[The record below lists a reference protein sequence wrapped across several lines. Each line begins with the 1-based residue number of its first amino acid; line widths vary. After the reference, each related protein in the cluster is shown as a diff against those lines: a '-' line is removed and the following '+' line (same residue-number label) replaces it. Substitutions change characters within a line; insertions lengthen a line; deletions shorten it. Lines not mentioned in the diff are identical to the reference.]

1 MHQCLCISEILE
13 VIFYFVFIDE
23 RRPFSPYAYYQLVLP
38 DFIPSPETQDRRS
51 IFRVAL
57 TCRAFRDL
65 ALNLLYSHLR
75 NFWPLILSSR
85 PSQLHPNIPDTYRPL
100 ILASRIQILS
110 QPCQD
115 DTAYPSFIACAQKQ
129 SPLFPKLRSLA
140 WRDSSPTCIPV
151 LKLLLPT
158 VEILSLDISSSFRKA
173 IIPVLPTFAP
183 RLKALEIKGSLF
195 MTDKNPSEIESIL
208 ISYPDGLTELSLTC
222 QLHHVPSTILNVI
235 ALWPSLRS
243 LTLKLGIDSIPTLPL
258 HIPQP
263 FSALTHL
270 YISCDDNLDL
280 FASFLRTFQI
290 LNFGSSNNPS
300 ITFCNLKTIQFNAEG
315 QSSANT
321 WSQFLTSLANT
332 NTKLEH
338 IFITEQCDFQ
348 PIPPSSF
355 EFRPLLA
362 HPNLAHLRILIL
374 SPSRTT
380 SIVLTD
386 VDILT
391 LARICP
397 HLHILDLGLRNTSA
411 SLYAL
416 NIIVRRCRELREVS
430 LCMDV
435 RVDALRNRDNEN
447 TDNDKVGLQP
457 NNRLIKL
464 VVGDSPQPIACPT
477 VGPMP
482 SSPELTESIS
492 RFLHAMAPR
501 LKGVMFG
508 GMHGGLWRVVSDTL
522 WTMATDEDD

>member
-1 MHQCLCISEILE
+1 
-13 VIFYFVFIDE
+13 
-23 RRPFSPYAYYQLVLP
+23 
-38 DFIPSPETQDRRS
+38 
-51 IFRVAL
+51 
-57 TCRAFRDL
+57 
-65 ALNLLYSHLR
+65 
-75 NFWPLILSSR
+75 
-85 PSQLHPNIPDTYRPL
+85 
-100 ILASRIQILS
+100 
-110 QPCQD
+110 
-115 DTAYPSFIACAQKQ
+115 
-129 SPLFPKLRSLA
+129 
-140 WRDSSPTCIPV
+140 
-151 LKLLLPT
+151 
-158 VEILSLDISSSFRKA
+158 
-173 IIPVLPTFAP
+173 
-183 RLKALEIKGSLF
+183 
-195 MTDKNPSEIESIL
+195 MTDKNPSEIESLL

-222 QLHHVPSTILNVI
+222 QLHHVPSTILNDI

-243 LTLKLGIDSIPTLPL
+243 LTLKLGINSIPTLPL

-300 ITFCNLKTIQFNAEG
+300 ITFCNLKTIQFNAE
-315 QSSANT
+315 
-321 WSQFLTSLANT
+321 
-332 NTKLEH
+332 EH

-362 HPNLAHLRILIL
+362 HPNLAHLRTLIL

-435 RVDALRNRDNEN
+435 QVDALRNRDNEN